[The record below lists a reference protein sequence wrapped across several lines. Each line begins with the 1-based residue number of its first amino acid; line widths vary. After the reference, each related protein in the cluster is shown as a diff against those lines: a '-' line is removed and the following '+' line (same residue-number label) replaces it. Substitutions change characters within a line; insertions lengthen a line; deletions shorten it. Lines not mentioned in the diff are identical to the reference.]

1 MHTLSARAAFSL
13 WAKRPGVVSALSI
26 LFGLHISWVSI
37 GHSDRIE
44 RIGVFV
50 QKCVC
55 VLGSE
60 RNEGKL
66 QYCWAG
72 QSATGWL
79 EMSGATESRL
89 MRIRRTRKARLFPFL
104 AAHFYSRCWKFTEIR
119 KFWSGNIFC
128 TDLSLSV
135 CVQRVCQRRWRET
148 HSFSKKKKIYIGYR
162 NLSVS
167 AKEIAQGKKKHF
179 HYSFMSLCPVDLKD
193 NQSQSGQKSLPE

>member
-1 MHTLSARAAFSL
+1 MHFFFPVWRAWKNQQLKLKKDWTDVHKSCCKDWTVVSFGKAKEKMLNWKNSLHKVLTSATAAEMHILSARAAFSL
-13 WAKRPGVVSALSI
+13 WAKWPGVVSALSI

-37 GHSDRIE
+37 GHSNRIE
-44 RIGVFV
+44 RIDVFV

-60 RNEGKL
+60 RNEGIL

-104 AAHFYSRCWKFTEIR
+104 AAHFYSRC
-119 KFWSGNIFC
+119 
-128 TDLSLSV
+128 
-135 CVQRVCQRRWRET
+135 
-148 HSFSKKKKIYIGYR
+148 
-162 NLSVS
+162 
-167 AKEIAQGKKKHF
+167 
-179 HYSFMSLCPVDLKD
+179 
-193 NQSQSGQKSLPE
+193 